1 MKRVHCRDGL
11 KAVFLYNS
19 IHGNVHATIH
29 IYAFT
34 FNNIFTIKTPF
45 AFSTGYFIKYF
56 FRVIYNRVLETL
68 HGGNT
73 FLWLRSPKRLLV
85 FS

>member
-34 FNNIFTIKTPF
+34 FNNIFTN